1 MLQAKLSGMDLV
13 EFDLTLTKNGVI
25 VIMHDDDLMRT
36 CGEPGLI
43 ASFTLEELG
52 AKNAGKTFQPLG

>member
-1 MLQAKLSGMDLV
+1 MDLV
-13 EFDLTLTKNGVI
+13 EFDLTLTKNGIV

-52 AKNAGKTFQPLG
+52 NKNAGKTFQSLG

>member
-1 MLQAKLSGMDLV
+1 MDLV
-13 EFDLTLTKNGVI
+13 EFDLTLTKNGIV

-52 AKNAGKTFQPLG
+52 TKNAGKTFQSLG